1 MHKQLS
7 QGENQGTCS
16 QSLGLSSS
24 LIAAKPSKFKSNL
37 WRAVKPR
44 QAPAPRVKPML
55 GATWQHR
62 SVAVFSEVRSN
73 L

>member
-7 QGENQGTCS
+7 QGENQGACS

-24 LIAAKPSKFKSNL
+24 PIAAKPSEFKSNSG
-37 WRAVKPR
+37 RV
-44 QAPAPRVKPML
+44 PAPRVKPAL

-73 L
+73 S